1 MLGRFPA
8 IFQYALIILHVGELP
23 KFLGSGLLK
32 YTHTD
37 GSDSLFPW
45 AVIYWCLK
53 CKVGVSKWRMLILV
67 VFSLNGAQVCEPG
80 PIPLGAAEALVGF
93 GVDWARLCKV
103 RSTEMLSKT
112 SPKAS
117 SCWLRANQASV
128 SWEQASLVL
137 CPIMREEVQ
146 TQNFLQL
153 LGSSVSSHI
162 QNLRA
167 CLSWADLCKSNNTW
181 LRFLSNCRLWAIRF
195 KNKTINS

>member
-53 CKVGVSKWRMLILV
+53 CKVSVSKWRMLILV

-80 PIPLGAAEALVGF
+80 PIPLGAAEAAGF
-93 GVDWARLCKV
+93 GRLW
-103 RSTEMLSKT
+103 RGLGT
-112 SPKAS
+112 A
-117 SCWLRANQASV
+117 
-128 SWEQASLVL
+128 
-137 CPIMREEVQ
+137 VQ
-146 TQNFLQL
+146 GEKHWDVIQNFSKGLKL
-153 LGSSVSSHI
+153 LTPCKSGKCILRTGFSSSVSYHEGRSSDTKFPAVAGLICLLSYPEPKSLFVLSQSLQIQQHVVALFEQLQTVSHKI
-162 QNLRA
+162 QE
-167 CLSWADLCKSNNTW
+167 
-181 LRFLSNCRLWAIRF
+181 
-195 KNKTINS
+195 